1 MLLGLCV
8 QQLPRRRARGG
19 VDGARDGG
27 GALQEIYL
35 LNFFARL
42 RRARLFRAPAARM
55 LDAGTE
61 AASLVGAPAGGHF
74 RLLLMRGVRRGGS
87 PGSNFFLL
95 HGWIDLDEL
104 FQMVLVAQ
112 KVHRRLNFGARPT
125 RWRDQAACTNTAI

>member
-27 GALQEIYL
+27 GALQEMYL
-35 LNFFARL
+35 LIFFARL
-42 RRARLFRAPAARM
+42 RRARFFAVLRRACSM
-55 LDAGTE
+55 LAPRRRL
-61 AASLVGAPAGGHF
+61 AVGAPECIFSTFAYEG
-74 RLLLMRGVRRGGS
+74 RTSRGVTRVD
-87 PGSNFFLL
+87 FFLL

-112 KVHRRLNFGARPT
+112 KVHRPLNFGARPT
-125 RWRDQAACTNTAI
+125 RWRG